1 MHRLLSDRV
10 RGWRRALCGIVLGLL
25 AWSAHGVPAKAPQD
39 LRIDGEVLPGRS
51 IDLLEQALSRVKF
64 NTDPQQLR
72 RGLVENRLLA
82 RAVEDQ
88 LTAQSR
94 ADLDASVEIEAGNLL
109 EQVYGRRYRE
119 DLGPYLRQPR
129 ALSAERLREV
139 LAPRSRGLVENRL
152 LARAVED
159 QLTAQSRA
167 DLDASVEI
175 EAGNLLEQVYGRRY
189 REDLGPYLRQPRAL
203 SAERLREVLAPR
215 SRGLVE
221 NSLLLDETQ
230 RREAA
235 GVELIGWQ
243 FPGQPAQVL
252 DLLSLYEGDNV
263 QGQVEL
269 QQGNL
274 AYLARQV
281 QTRIRRDYL
290 WYRLARDGFGPAERQ
305 GVRTLVRDKL
315 VRHRYLHQIG
325 LYSDFHHESEA
336 LRELAGKVSD
346 KDAEAYYRRNLERYR
361 NVAQVQAAHIRLADQ
376 ASADKVYAELR
387 NGLAFDEA
395 VRRYSLADDRDRD
408 PPGDLGLIRPQDGRL
423 DLLRKTALI
432 QKADTVSQ
440 PMRIDGAFEIVRVRS
455 REDRQLPLDD
465 RSVRFE
471 VNQAVAR
478 EQLAAQFETRLRNLL
493 AGARVEGL

>member
-1 MHRLLSDRV
+1 MVYLYNRELKREDFDTTEAHYRQGTRSDWQEHYGDFQTAAFQPIDNLATYWFEQFRAAPSLQTIGYALHATGDVAQPHHVWITSANGHSSWEGWVDDHYASEKLNDPAAVANLVGRYDPSKSIRDLLTQTGQVAYARPEPLYDTSYETRLRVAKELIPESIAPDRHRTDQGRQQLRCTDCSLIAPGAGVAHCAGSSS
-10 RGWRRALCGIVLGLL
+10 GLL
-25 AWSAHGVPAKAPQD
+25 ACSAHGVPAKAPQD

-139 LAPRSRGLVENRL
+139 LAPRN
-152 LARAVED
+152 
-159 QLTAQSRA
+159 
-167 DLDASVEI
+167 
-175 EAGNLLEQVYGRRY
+175 
-189 REDLGPYLRQPRAL
+189 
-203 SAERLREVLAPR
+203 
-215 SRGLVE
+215 RGLVE

-290 WYRLARDGFGPAERQ
+290 WYRLAQDGFGPAERQ
-305 GVRTLVRDKL
+305 G
-315 VRHRYLHQIG
+315 
-325 LYSDFHHESEA
+325 
-336 LRELAGKVSD
+336 
-346 KDAEAYYRRNLERYR
+346 
-361 NVAQVQAAHIRLADQ
+361 
-376 ASADKVYAELR
+376 
-387 NGLAFDEA
+387 
-395 VRRYSLADDRDRD
+395 
-408 PPGDLGLIRPQDGRL
+408 
-423 DLLRKTALI
+423 
-432 QKADTVSQ
+432 
-440 PMRIDGAFEIVRVRS
+440 
-455 REDRQLPLDD
+455 REDPGAGQ
-465 RSVRFE
+465 
-471 VNQAVAR
+471 
-478 EQLAAQFETRLRNLL
+478 
-493 AGARVEGL
+493 AGAPSLSAPDRPLQ